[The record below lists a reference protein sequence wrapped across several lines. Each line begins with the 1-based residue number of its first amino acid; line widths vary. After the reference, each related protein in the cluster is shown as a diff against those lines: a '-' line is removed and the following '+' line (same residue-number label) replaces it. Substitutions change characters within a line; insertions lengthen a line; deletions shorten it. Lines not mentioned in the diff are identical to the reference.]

1 MSLRVLVLSED
12 GPGGE
17 ATLRAMVLAALKTSG
32 EHVDTRPDEMITWCR
47 ISDRARNL
55 FNMIFK
61 EAKPSRDGTDV
72 RREIAEQLRSG
83 GADLVVAHVDADRR
97 WSEREA
103 SPFAGFLDTRFRARI
118 ASEATVDGSRIVGF
132 IPHWEIEAWTY
143 QNLDALGQIVA
154 KKGLPGPLAAE
165 LETWRA
171 DRASLDEVADP
182 SDLPPGKI
190 HNAELSGV
198 GWPWKAVH
206 AANASFAHSANALC
220 SHPLVRE
227 RLGWPARVVSPAQ

>member
-12 GPGGE
+12 GAGE
-17 ATLRAMVLAALKTSG
+17 DTVRALVFSALKTSG
-32 EHVDTRPDEMITWCR
+32 QHVDTGPNSPITWCR
-47 ISDRARNL
+47 VSPRARAL
-55 FNMIFK
+55 FNSVYK

-72 RREIAEQLRSG
+72 RREIAEQLRSCA
-83 GADLVVAHVDADRR
+83 ADLVVAHVDADVR

-103 SPFAGFLDTRFRARI
+103 SPSAGFLDTRFRARI
-118 ASEATVDGSRIVGF
+118 ASVAAVDGSRIVGF

-154 KKGLPGPLAAE
+154 QKGLSGPSVAQ
-165 LETWRA
+165 LEAWRA
-171 DRASLDEVADP
+171 DRAVLDEVPDP
-182 SDLPPGKI
+182 SDLPPKKK
-190 HNAELSGV
+190 HNTELSGA

-206 AANASFAHSANALC
+206 AADASFAHYANTLC

-227 RLGWPARVVSPAQ
+227 RLGWPALPD